1 MWERLS
7 GRFDVLVI
15 GGGITGS
22 GIARDAARRG
32 LNVALIDMNDL
43 AFGTSSRSSKL
54 IHGGLR
60 YLEQYEFHLVFESV
74 SERRILQD
82 MAPHLVNPLGFLFP
96 VYKGAGK
103 PLWMINTGIRLYEGL
118 SLFRS
123 PKRPRK
129 LPGTLDAEQLG
140 RLLDSPGEDPL
151 ELRDLAMFELCYSC
165 GLRLAELVAL
175 DLARL
180 DLREG
185 LLEVSGKGGKT
196 RVLPVGG
203 KARAALRRWLAVRGE
218 LLRDAAEPA
227 LFIGARGA
235 RLQRSGVRARLLRLV
250 KRRGLDRHVH
260 PHMLRHAFA
269 SHLLESS
276 GDLRAVQELLGHAD
290 ISTTQIYTHLDFQHL
305 ASVYERAHPRAQKR
319 RKP

>member
-1 MWERLS
+1 MSDDPLVDDFLAKLERERRYSPHTLD
-7 GRFDVLVI
+7 GYRRELR
-15 GGGITGS
+15 
-22 GIARDAARRG
+22 ALRQLRDAAGIADWRALDGHAVRDMAATSHRRG
-32 LNVALIDMNDL
+32 LSASSVARRLSALRSFCDFLLRRGEL
-43 AFGTSSRSSKL
+43 AHNPARD
-54 IHGGLR
+54 
-60 YLEQYEFHLVFESV
+60 V
-74 SERRILQD
+74 S
-82 MAPHLVNPLGFLFP
+82 A
-96 VYKGAGK
+96 
-103 PLWMINTGIRLYEGL
+103 
-118 SLFRS
+118 